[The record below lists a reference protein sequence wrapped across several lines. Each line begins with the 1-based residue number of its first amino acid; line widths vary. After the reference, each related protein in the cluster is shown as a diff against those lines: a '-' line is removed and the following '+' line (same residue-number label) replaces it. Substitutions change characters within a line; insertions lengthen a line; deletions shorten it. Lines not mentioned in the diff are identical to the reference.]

1 MWIDIDDNNVPHNLR
16 LGMKKLENK
25 DRLGMRMIHLQK
37 KNAQN
42 AHWHWGS
49 HIDLLFVPNR
59 TQENPPSL
67 LLSSKAS
74 YPRRVA
80 SPWKTGI
87 MLY

>member
-1 MWIDIDDNNVPHNLR
+1 MWIDIVDNNVPHNLR
-16 LGMKKLENK
+16 LGMKKLEKK

-49 HIDLLFVPNR
+49 HIDLLFVPSR

-67 LLSSKAS
+67 YSHQKHL
-74 YPRRVA
+74 
-80 SPWKTGI
+80 I
-87 MLY
+87 H